1 MAVAHASETAISE
14 LAEHNPKMH
23 LAALV
28 SNLDGGESL
37 VIPTENHFKNHLR
50 HHDAAPARS
59 ERSPGLDQHIGES
72 RCRPL
77 PQAALC
83 CYLMLDPVALRPRQL
98 FKSS

>member
-1 MAVAHASETAISE
+1 MHDDLVVLQPLATLHRAEVPQEAIMTVAHASETAISE

-50 HHDAAPARS
+50 HHDAAPGAFRT
-59 ERSPGLDQHIGES
+59 LTW
-72 RCRPL
+72 
-77 PQAALC
+77 A
-83 CYLMLDPVALRPRQL
+83 
-98 FKSS
+98 